1 MAFTLV
7 IDPRAIRDIQE
18 AIDYYDE
25 QQAGL
30 GKRFEAV
37 LNKHLLTLAKTPL
50 FHIRYDDVRCLPV
63 KKFPYM
69 VHFTVDETQQVV
81 TVRAVFH
88 TSRDPKNWKKRKQK
102 ARPNRAFCF

>member
-7 IDPRAIRDIQE
+7 IDPRAILDVQN

-30 GKRFEAV
+30 GERFEAT
-37 LNKHLLTLAKTPL
+37 LNKLLLTLEKNPL
-50 FHIRYDDVRCLPV
+50 FRIRYDDVRCLPV
-63 KKFPYM
+63 NKFPYM
-69 VHFTVDETQQVV
+69 VHFTVDEINSLV

-88 TSRDPKNWKKRKQK
+88 SSRDPKNWGKRK
-102 ARPNRAFCF
+102 

>member
-1 MAFTLV
+1 MAFSIV

-30 GKRFEAV
+30 GLRFEV
-37 LNKHLLTLAKTPL
+37 SLNQQLLILKKNPF
-50 FHIRYDDVRCLPV
+50 FHKRYDDIRCLPL

-69 VHFTVDETQQVV
+69 VHFTIDEKKHLVII
-81 TVRAVFH
+81 RAVFH
-88 TSRDPKNWKKRKQK
+88 TSLDPQNWKKRK
-102 ARPNRAFCF
+102 

>member
-30 GKRFEAV
+30 GERFEAA
-37 LNKHLLTLAKTPL
+37 LNKHLLTLEKNP
-50 FHIRYDDVRCLPV
+50 FFRIRYDNVHCLPL

-69 VHFTVDETQQVV
+69 VHFTVDEGQQVV

-88 TSRDPKNWKKRKQK
+88 TSLDPKKWKGRK
-102 ARPNRAFCF
+102 